1 MSEESF
7 EKLKNEMS
15 DTRNEMRTVTAIMG
29 EEFALLHAEIR
40 EVDKSV
46 EKNNKD
52 ILATRNDLTTF
63 IIRFEAF
70 VSQVEQENNL
80 THA

>member
-29 EEFALLHAEIR
+29 EEFARLHAEIR

-52 ILATRNDLTTF
+52 MLTMILP
-63 IIRFEAF
+63 F
-70 VSQVEQENNL
+70 VIEQLIPN
-80 THA
+80 

>member
-29 EEFALLHAEIR
+29 EEFARLHAEIR

-46 EKNNKD
+46 EKK
-52 ILATRNDLTTF
+52 
-63 IIRFEAF
+63 
-70 VSQVEQENNL
+70 
-80 THA
+80 